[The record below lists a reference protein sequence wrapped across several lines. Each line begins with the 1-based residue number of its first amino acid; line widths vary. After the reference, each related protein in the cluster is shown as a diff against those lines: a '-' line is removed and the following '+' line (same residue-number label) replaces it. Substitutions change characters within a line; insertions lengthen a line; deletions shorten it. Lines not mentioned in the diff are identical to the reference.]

1 MSSKSL
7 LASLLT
13 TFLEVHVMQ
22 MVKYNPWG
30 MGNLQS
36 EINRL
41 FNGITDA
48 ESSGATSGWMPTVDI
63 QEFDSRFQLFVD
75 LPGVDPDA
83 VEITLD
89 NGVLT
94 ISGKRSLPATPEDE
108 QMINRRAERGQ
119 GQFHR
124 RFILPDT
131 VDAENVE
138 ASNQHGVLSITI
150 PKQAKAQP
158 RRIKVAA

>member
-1 MSSKSL
+1 
-7 LASLLT
+7 
-13 TFLEVHVMQ
+13 MQ
-22 MVKYNPWG
+22 KVRYNPWG
-30 MGNLQS
+30 VGELQN

-41 FNGITDA
+41 FSNWGDTD
-48 ESSGATSGWMPTVDI
+48 SSAATAGWVPTVDI
-63 QEFDSRFQLFVD
+63 QEFDNRFQLFVD
-75 LPGVDPDA
+75 VPGVDPDA

-94 ISGKRSLPATPEDE
+94 ISGERGLPEAPEGE
-108 QMINRRAERGQ
+108 RVLNRRTERGQ
-119 GQFHR
+119 GRFYR

-131 VDAENVE
+131 VDADNVQ
-138 ASNQHGVLSITI
+138 ATNRHGVLEISI